1 MAGGASGGARL
12 VSPADGPRPDLYVI
26 RHGATEWSRNG
37 RHTGTTDLPLLPEGE
52 DQARAT
58 AQLVADHDFALVLTS
73 PLQRARHTCE
83 LVGLS
88 AHAEIDED
96 LRELDYG
103 DYEGITTAQIRETV
117 PDWTVWTHPCPNGET
132 LAEAAARVDRVI
144 ARAQAADG
152 DVAVFAHGH
161 ILRILTARWC
171 RLDPVEG
178 RRFVLHTAT
187 LSTLGWEH
195 GEPAVTLWNSR

>member
-1 MAGGASGGARL
+1 
-12 VSPADGPRPDLYVI
+12 VSDTERTGRPHLFVI
-26 RHGATEWSRNG
+26 RHGATEWSKNG
-37 RHTGTTDLPLLPEGE
+37 RHTGITDLPLLPEGE

-58 AQLVADHDFALVLTS
+58 AKLVAGHEFSLVLTS

-83 LVGLS
+83 LVGLGEQ
-88 AHAEIDED
+88 AEIDDD

-103 DYEGITTAQIRETV
+103 SYEGITTAKIRETV
-117 PDWTVWTHPCPNGET
+117 PDWTVWTHHCPGGET
-132 LAEAAARVDRVI
+132 LEQAAVRVDRVI
-144 ARAQAADG
+144 DRARSAGG

-171 RLDPVEG
+171 DLDPIEG

-187 LSTLGWEH
+187 LSELGWERDD
-195 GEPAVTLWNSR
+195 PAVILWNSR

>member
-1 MAGGASGGARL
+1 
-12 VSPADGPRPDLYVI
+12 VSDTERTGRPHLFVI
-26 RHGATEWSRNG
+26 RHGATEWSKNG
-37 RHTGTTDLPLLPEGE
+37 RHTGITDLPLLPEGE

-58 AQLVADHDFALVLTS
+58 AKLVAGHEFSLVLTS

-83 LVGLS
+83 LVGLGEQ
-88 AHAEIDED
+88 AEIDDD

-103 DYEGITTAQIRETV
+103 SYEGITTAKIRETV
-117 PDWTVWTHPCPNGET
+117 PDWTVWTHPCPGGET
-132 LAEAAARVDRVI
+132 LEQAAVRVDRVI
-144 ARAQAADG
+144 DRARSASG

-171 RLDPVEG
+171 DLDPIEG

-187 LSTLGWEH
+187 LSELGWERDD
-195 GEPAVTLWNSR
+195 PAVILWNSR

>member
-1 MAGGASGGARL
+1 
-12 VSPADGPRPDLYVI
+12 VSDTEGTGRPHLFVI
-26 RHGATEWSRNG
+26 RHGATEWSKNG
-37 RHTGTTDLPLLPEGE
+37 RHTGITDLPLLPEGE

-58 AQLVADHDFALVLTS
+58 AKLVAGHEFSLVLTS

-83 LVGLS
+83 LVGLGEQ
-88 AHAEIDED
+88 AEIDDD

-103 DYEGITTAQIRETV
+103 SYEGITTAKIRETV
-117 PDWTVWTHPCPNGET
+117 PDWTVWTHPCPGGET
-132 LAEAAARVDRVI
+132 LEQAAVRVDRVI
-144 ARAQAADG
+144 DRARSASG

-171 RLDPVEG
+171 DLDPIEG

-187 LSTLGWEH
+187 LSELGWERDD
-195 GEPAVTLWNSR
+195 PAVILWNSR